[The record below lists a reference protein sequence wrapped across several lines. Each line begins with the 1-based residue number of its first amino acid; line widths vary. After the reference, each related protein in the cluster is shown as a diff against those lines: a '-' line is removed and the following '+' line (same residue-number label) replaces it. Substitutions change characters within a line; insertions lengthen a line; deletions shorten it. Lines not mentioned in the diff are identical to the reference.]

1 MNELIEKLSKVQW
14 SKVSHDLMKGE
25 VNGKSIEVRISYG
38 FAGVNYGDAAIGAS
52 MVVYVNEVP
61 AFWWDLWHSEDQEQF
76 RKWFMT
82 KRRELEE
89 EEWKKRNLK
98 EASAEGF
105 FAAL

>member
-14 SKVSHDLMKGE
+14 SKVSQDLMKGE
-25 VNGKSIEVRISYG
+25 VNGKNIEVRISYG
-38 FAGVNYGDAAIGAS
+38 FGNTNYGDAAIGAS
-52 MVVYVNEVP
+52 MIVYVDEVP
-61 AFWWDLWHSEDQEQF
+61 AFRWDLWHSEDQEQF

-82 KRRELEE
+82 KRNELQNEN
-89 EEWKKRNLK
+89 WKKRNLK